1 MKTVLAAG
9 AGLHL
14 PHLNF
19 PEGVIIGMVLVL
31 LFVHGKLKG

>member
-1 MKTVLAAG
+1 MRTYLAAG

-19 PEGVIIGMVLVL
+19 LEGVIAGMVVVL
-31 LFVHGKLKG
+31 LFVHGKMKG